1 MKKSISF
8 LLIIFS
14 GLLFGQNKTVL
25 DSLTQAYN
33 STGNDSV
40 KVVLL
45 DGMFYE
51 YLNRDIKKAKECA
64 MAEIEMARKLN
75 LKTLISGGYMN
86 LGSVYRLQGDYK
98 EALKYYFECLDMHQK
113 LKLNTS
119 ELYINIAIVYGEMKE
134 FKKAMEYDIKSLKFK
149 REKLDTTTAENKK
162 SLIIIYNNLG
172 IDYFNIQDY
181 QTSLKYYFACV
192 KMALLQN
199 DREALAVTHGNI
211 GTNYLKL
218 KLYDKALDAQKQSL
232 KIAEEINSFSDI
244 AEAGLNIG
252 ILHNV
257 IENYS
262 IALPYFEKA
271 IAFNDSTG
279 DKIQRLTIYKNIIK
293 SYDGI
298 KDFKNKSIYLSKLI
312 SLNDS
317 IFTAEKVTQLNTLRA
332 KFETEEKEKENTIL
346 SDKNKIQFL
355 QLKNKNYV
363 MLSLGLL
370 FLITV
375 IVSMLL
381 FRQNKLRSEQKAI
394 QLEQKLLRSQMNPHF
409 IFNSLAT
416 IESFIYENEPKEA
429 GRYLSDFARL
439 MRLILE
445 NSTVEYISLSKEIK
459 TLEYYLTLQKLRL
472 DDNLKFT
479 IYVDEN
485 LDSELVM
492 VPPMLTQPFI
502 ENAIE
507 HGFRGSTQTGNILV
521 SFKQLN
527 EQLLV
532 EVEDN
537 GIGINKAM
545 QTEEKNKKHK
555 SMAMQITKERLSV
568 LNRSKKQ
575 KLTFSIS
582 DISDSDKQTTGTK
595 VVFSIPL

>member
-1 MKKSISF
+1 MKK
-8 LLIIFS
+8 L
-14 GLLFGQNKTVL
+14 LLFIILFFSSLAYCQNRTVL
-25 DSLTQAYN
+25 DSLSQKFDTTN
-33 STGNDSV
+33 NDSL
-40 KVVLL
+40 KAILM
-45 DGMFYE
+45 DGIFYE
-51 YLNRDIKKAKECA
+51 YLFRDIKKARECA
-64 MAEIEMARKLN
+64 LAQIN
-75 LKTLISGGYMN
+75 LAHKINFKFAILGGLMN
-86 LGSVYRLQGDYK
+86 LGTVYRQEGDDK
-98 EALKYYFECLDMHQK
+98 EALKYYLQCLEIGRK
-113 LKLNTS
+113 IKYNLS
-119 ELYINIAIVYGEMKE
+119 PLYINIAIVYEDLKLYN
-134 FKKAMEYDIKSLKFK
+134 KSLEYDLKVLK
-149 REKLDTTTAENKK
+149 LNREKIDTTSTENKRI
-162 SLIIIYNNLG
+162 LIVIYNNLG
-172 IDYFNIQDY
+172 TDYYNLKDY
-181 QTSLKYYFACV
+181 QRSLKYYFAGIKKARV
-192 KMALLQN
+192 ENNK
-199 DREALAVTHGNI
+199 EALAVTYGNI
-211 GTNYLKL
+211 GTNYFNL
-218 KLYDKALDAQKQSL
+218 KLYDKALDAHKQSL
-232 KIAEEINSFSDI
+232 QIAEEINSVSDI
-244 AEAGLNIG
+244 AEARLNIG
-252 ILHNV
+252 ILHNA
-257 IENYS
+257 IENYA
-262 IALPYFEKA
+262 IALNYLEKTLVTVY
-271 IAFNDSTG
+271 SSG
-279 DKIQRLTIYKNIIK
+279 DKLQILAIYKNIIN
-293 SYDGI
+293 SYHGL
-298 KDFKNKSIYLSKLI
+298 KDFKNKSIYLSKYMA
-312 SLNDS
+312 LNDS
-317 IFTAEKVTQLNTLRA
+317 IFTEEKTAQLSHIRT

-355 QLKNKNYV
+355 QLKNKNYL

-416 IESFIYENEPKEA
+416 IESFIYENQPKEA

-445 NSTVEYISLSKEIK
+445 NSTVEYISLAKEIK
-459 TLEYYLTLQKLRL
+459 TLEYYLVLQKLRL

-479 IYVDEN
+479 IHVDEN

-507 HGFRGSTQTGNILV
+507 HGFRGSQQTGNILV

-532 EVEDN
+532 EVDDN
-537 GIGINKAM
+537 GVGINKAM